1 MSKINRFTVCMLTI
15 ALVFNMFPLV
25 AVAEEEEPNV
35 FVTETTET
43 ETTTAAE
50 TDINL
55 DTEAENETSVEI
67 NNQDTNNT
75 INEIENFEKES
86 AELSNEEIAFYSSD
100 TSLNEHKDL
109 TLENVE
115 LKNENNVIEI
125 NSGDDLIKLSHVN
138 PELYKNTTL
147 RFISKS
153 SEFDTTGNVSISVGG
168 IIEECTFIGLDG
180 FEGTISVL
188 EGSEN
193 YPIKL
198 VKPLFNTLS
207 DKAKIETNN
216 NIGLLLMFV
225 EKNGDVANSIPSALL
240 AKEVISSRT
249 TTNESWCIRV
259 IASEEDGMMPP
270 LIDTIG
276 ENAKVSL
283 SLTTGYDV
291 NDGNRLLSVHRVEGN
306 INAGL
311 LCSNMKKNA
320 SLTLTGLDTASTGMP
335 SVTASNGDAG
345 SLVGKML
352 SGAQLIVGEIAP
364 LSIPNVTASG
374 NAGGIIGSA
383 TDATFPQ
390 ISLVGDGSTIKGNNA
405 GGLIGSYIFSGE
417 NLNVKSSISGGTIVG
432 VNGNAGGIFGE
443 LKNDNGMIEISSSVS
458 VNVDLGLET
467 SALGFGG
474 IIGGYSAGKLDA
486 TLLLKQGSVTSSA
499 GSVTSSV
506 TGKPIYSSYYGGL
519 IGWVINDSE
528 PAYIEIDTTGS
539 VTNNGIAANY
549 GGLIGKLSD
558 KGHYIK
564 VGTVTVEIS
573 NGGTIK
579 GNTTAGGLVGS
590 FDSGILELSGKIT
603 TPTPECGNNYYRGNH
618 VGQRGNTLVF
628 NTYSEIWYFNKNG
641 CNDIGNWGQVLQ
653 VNETGGL
660 AGLLTISGHRVTVN
674 GTNTNVDVSDKLSFA
689 EAALRFQLDTKGAL
703 EITQDFDLDNVVLS
717 MSGTVDLNGTGLTG
731 FQRDYAYAT
740 SAQVTLSTNN
750 ATVIFPNIVIYAG
763 YDGGS
768 AISHTRQGLFSETK
782 KLTVNKES
790 DSSLT
795 LNGNITV
802 DAFGIY
808 VFIGALA
815 AQSSGNVD
823 VTNVYSN
830 TNLIIRNGKNEARI
844 SGLVAQQ
851 NGGNNTSVNF
861 TGCKWN
867 DYSDINSEK
876 GIIYY
881 GNDLCYLGGFLARA
895 EKGNTITIENCEIR
909 GTITKT
915 GNGECFVGGLVASLR
930 DKSGGGWNNYLTIN
944 GLTANG
950 VRINTSSGTKTGG
963 ILGWE
968 WMTVT
973 ADIQN
978 VTLENC
984 TLYGGN
990 ARFGG
995 LVYKGSGY
1003 WKVYGNGIKFLSNN
1017 SFTGSSSQNAVS
1029 GLLLADGSKQEDH
1042 YNALYLEIADEAYT
1056 IANDSVTVNIGG
1068 NNTFDEIIGM
1078 TESENGN
1085 GIVSIGTKNSI
1096 ESLSSSDCD
1105 YNKQLS
1111 NDYINTKTR
1120 YYYNLDTFLNGN
1132 AASGDIDNPGKLVLY
1147 SAYTHCYSGIK
1158 GYFYNNPGKITGT
1171 QNLTGYS
1178 YYPVE
1183 QKVNIENA
1191 TVTFDHQNLENNTRK
1206 PSDSSRQNFGMH
1218 TGLFTDIKNAQ
1229 TDNNVQT
1236 LSIDGLTLSGTVG
1249 GSAIINGTVR
1259 GKDSSTMA
1267 KLSISKVVLDGI
1279 RADASDGVLFP
1290 LLINSIESFT
1300 SLNLNDITT
1309 TNSYSNL
1316 GDSYAATSLIGNAGE
1331 TSGGNQIG
1339 QYIQLDFSQIALDA
1353 RKNPDE
1359 SHTYVHNTTRSIFN
1373 TALFLKDFQYTD
1385 SNSWGIYNFTKTDAT
1400 KGGGYYT
1407 LGKELSNADGNV
1419 RNGGEQFYFYG
1430 TEDYVY
1436 CAVDNKND
1444 GNKEEAAK
1452 YFVEKYLPYVSNEEI
1467 STHHQFDINI
1477 SSMDIIEGCGT
1488 YSDPYIIEYGKQL
1501 SSVAKVLNG
1510 EKPKKNWKIKLN
1522 TLVIKSGLSSQDNH
1536 TKGNGSNDKIFTWNG
1551 VKWEWKSEGQE
1562 PLNLNNEDVIKYLR
1576 NAYYQLKGTKTSE
1589 NEGDGGIINL
1599 TGNWGGLGSASNP
1612 FQGVIVGI
1620 DNVTVHIDVKNGSQ
1634 FGGLI
1639 AFSTGSVIKNV
1650 KIQYDS
1656 TPSIAC
1662 SSVPNSIDAPFF
1674 GGVVGWCIGGDT
1686 IVDGVTVTYSTG
1698 IVPTTKGVLAHL
1710 VPVGG
1715 YVGLV
1720 GGTEGFGST
1729 TDGKGGGVIFRG
1741 TNTSGLA
1748 SVTVGEQSVDP
1759 KSDSSNYFYV
1769 NPYVGRVLDGYAI
1782 SDNSIIDNTDKNY
1795 KIPVFTSSA
1804 SSGLS
1809 IDSSGNIEVNSSVG
1823 LWLLSAIVNSGVSST
1838 TANGK
1843 SRFCNYDTVG
1853 SAMPEGGVTDE
1864 FSDATPFLIRKFVL
1878 TSLKNKINET
1888 SVSIKLTDNC
1898 DMSEY
1903 GNGFRGIGGSYG
1915 SISSANRLMNV
1926 KSISST
1932 AGNTFTIT
1940 LKQNR
1945 KEYTEEYQTWTSLGT
1960 GLFPVLH
1967 PTTDF
1972 VAKSFILAGYT
1983 EIHYYNNS
1991 FVETINPIPS
2001 GAKLMD
2007 VQTNNVTYRLGCSGA
2022 GLLAGTIKKSEGST
2036 SKINLKNIKIT
2047 GDITGSATF
2056 AGGLIGLA
2064 CINNQ
2069 SNTHYINTIDV
2080 ENCNYQSPSIK
2091 GHGCVGGLFGYVY
2104 ADSISI
2110 KSDSSHPMTGITIS
2124 SNSSSVSAAKTGVG
2138 ALVGRCGT
2146 KDLTIGGINDSA
2158 MLLSG
2163 THNIT
2168 NNNQTDSGD
2177 SYGTGGLVGL
2187 LGIRNDG
2194 NVLIQN
2200 VKLQGNIVVSNNK
2213 NINSSGILAGMLVRY
2228 NANTSFNN
2236 DGFYWSDGGKISATI
2251 SNIQIAESK
2260 NDSVKVKNTKQGGVL
2275 LGALLI
2281 ETATFD
2287 NITLGSENSTV
2298 TIAGETSV
2306 NDSSLGGLFGT
2317 VAKTNVTFA
2326 NSNLTNVNVWGAHNN
2341 SSRGSGLLLGYAD
2354 NGAKLYVRN
2363 VIMKNCNVAVNNI
2376 NANAGIIYAHLNG
2389 ATVGGYN
2396 ILIDSCKL
2404 GLSINTEKNGLTV
2417 FTVDN
2422 SGSNSIGL
2430 KSNSSSTYKFYSEI
2444 HSEIKNYTGGTNV
2457 VLFGGKANNNDV
2469 KVVGV
2474 SVQNSYTP
2482 MKDFGTGQSANS
2494 YAIRADYTGS
2504 CLEGSHNTANSY
2516 SPFVTVNPL
2525 SSLELPNKTVTGD
2538 GAFFS
2543 TDNVP
2548 LLQKILSEDVYYNIN
2563 STSKNFLKGRIEN
2576 ETIALSS
2583 FKNSDLNTFI
2593 DSDTQP
2599 ANFPVIVLQTNNSD
2613 EANNCLHSIISA
2625 LTNWELCKDTNGT
2638 VTTGNKG
2645 FSSID
2650 ATSYKWNGNSFVE
2663 EENKSLNPS
2672 LYVKDNRFYL
2682 KSGGYDNK
2690 LKRFTL
2696 VDVSYADPT
2705 TDNSTNV
2712 YHLYIPVVVK
2722 KMFEYKF
2729 SASANL
2735 GTTYKTSSY
2744 NELSKPVL
2752 ASHGEPVTVLLNY
2765 EYQWTYEEWE
2775 DAMKNGQNLLWN
2787 FDLGIKLN
2795 PNAIPA
2801 GTKMTLIDRN
2811 QNNQAYFLS
2820 TSTEMNEVYFKD
2832 FSKAENS
2839 WNTDRYLCDDLKL
2852 SASQKSNGDYA
2863 LLGSNKTEE
2872 ATVRDTN
2879 GLYYRP
2885 ANEND
2890 SAENRYNLSITGTGE
2905 NEKVAAQF
2913 YLTLYTPSNAT
2924 EILNTD
2930 IVCFDSLDGNLPTR
2944 RLSANSN
2951 NNDKPFTKN
2960 DAENRLIIGN
2970 FFKQIFNVTTTRG
2983 EEKITEINATIPLE
2997 MTTTISFDEDNN
3009 KNASELYRAYASGQR
3024 LYQKFDLKLYEYI
3037 QGQDSKIKAMV
3048 PGTKMQLQFYLG
3060 EISVGEPITVT
3071 LQEATYSLPIEFCYS
3086 DGKSG
3091 IPAEQVQ
3098 DGMQLKAKVELTY
3111 LSAAIIL
3118 DQFPTRSSNES
3129 NDGIAAAASS
3139 ALAYSLDS
3147 LNNINHGNDQ
3157 EAKCGEATPHFY
3169 REETGAATLN
3179 YVAYEEQNNTV
3190 AEGVSELGI
3199 NGRDGTSFAIH
3210 SAALYNVSGVKNSEN
3225 ADTLRVTISLL
3236 KKQEDSTYDSLHYEE
3251 VSNMENYLSS
3261 LEVKTYYK
3269 KGEDM
3274 KEALSISNVNYTYDF
3289 SLNEY
3294 DPEVPIQIP
3303 ITLSVLTGNGFTG
3316 TYSNY
3321 RIKVTAQ
3328 LMQGDKPVENSLA
3341 TDYIVYTNAKISQ
3354 SFLDTDS

>member
-25 AVAEEEEPNV
+25 AAAEEEEPNV
-35 FVTETTET
+35 FVTKTTET
-43 ETTTAAE
+43 VTETE

-67 NNQDTNNT
+67 NNQDINNT
-75 INEIENFEKES
+75 INEIENFEKEN

-100 TSLNEHKDL
+100 TSLNECKDL
-109 TLENVE
+109 SLEDVG
-115 LKNENNVIEI
+115 LTSENNVIKI
-125 NSGDDLIKLSHVN
+125 KSGEDLIKLSHVD

-147 RFISKS
+147 QFINNS
-153 SEFDTTGNVSISVGG
+153 STYDTTGNVSIAING
-168 IIEECTFIGLDG
+168 INENFTFIGLND

-188 EGSEN
+188 NGTEN

-207 DKAKIETNN
+207 DKAKIQTNN

-225 EKNGDVANSIPSALL
+225 EKNGDDANQIPSALL
-240 AKEVISSRT
+240 AEKVISSGT
-249 TTNESWCIRV
+249 TGESWNIRV
-259 IASEEDGMMPP
+259 TASDNNGIMPP

-283 SLTTGYDV
+283 SLTTGYEA
-291 NDGNRLLSVHRVEGN
+291 NDNNNLLSVYRVEGN
-306 INAGL
+306 QNAGL
-311 LCSNMKKNA
+311 LCSNMEQNA
-320 SLTLTGLDTASTGMP
+320 SLTLTRLDTASTGMP

-352 SGAQLIVGEIAP
+352 SRSQLILNGIAS
-364 LSIPNVTASG
+364 LSISSVTASG

-417 NLNVKSSISGGTIVG
+417 NLNVKSSISGGTVVG

-486 TLLLKQGSVTSSA
+486 TLSLKQGSVTSSA

-506 TGKPIYSSYYGGL
+506 TENPIYSSYYGGL

-528 PAYIEIDTTGS
+528 PAYIEIDTAGS
-539 VTNNGIAANY
+539 VTNNGVASDY

-558 KGHYIK
+558 KGHYLK
-564 VGTVTVEIS
+564 VETVTIVKA

-579 GNTTAGGLVGS
+579 GNTTAGGLVGC
-590 FDSGILELSGKIT
+590 FDSGVLELSGEIST
-603 TPTPECGNNYYRGNH
+603 QTPECDKQYYRGNL
-618 VGQRGNTLVF
+618 VGKRDNTLVF
-628 NTYSEIWYFNKNG
+628 NTNDAVWSFNENG
-641 CNDIGNWGQVLQ
+641 LNDIGNWGQVLQ

-660 AGLLTISGHRVTVN
+660 TGLLTISGHRVTVN
-674 GTNTNVDVSDKLSFA
+674 GTNTDVNVSDKLSFA

-703 EITQDFDLDNVVLS
+703 EITQDFDLDDNVVLS

-731 FQRDYAYAT
+731 FQRDYASAT
-740 SAQVTLSTNN
+740 SVQVTLSTNN

-802 DAFGIY
+802 DAFGTY

-851 NGGNNTSVNF
+851 NGGNNTSVKF

-867 DYSDINSEK
+867 DYSDIISEK

-881 GNDLCYLGGFLARA
+881 GKDLCYLGGFLARA

-950 VRINTSSGTKTGG
+950 VTINTSSGTKTGG

-984 TLYGGN
+984 TLNGGN

-995 LVYKGSGY
+995 LIYKGSGY
-1003 WKVYGNGIKFLSNN
+1003 WKVRGDGIKFLSNN

-1029 GLLLADGSKQEDH
+1029 GLLLADGSKQEGH

-1056 IANDSVTVNIGG
+1056 IANDSVTVNIGS

-1111 NDYINTKTR
+1111 TDYINTKTR

-1132 AASGDIDNPGKLVLY
+1132 AASGDIDKPGKLVLY

-1158 GYFYNNPGKITGT
+1158 SYFYSNPGKMTGT
-1171 QNLTGYS
+1171 LNLTGYS

-1191 TVTFDHQNLENNTRK
+1191 SVTFDYQNLESNNRK
-1206 PSDSSRQNFGMH
+1206 PSDGSRQNFGMH
-1218 TGLFTDIKNAQ
+1218 TGLFTDMKAAQ
-1229 TDNNVQT
+1229 TDTTAQKLTIN
-1236 LSIDGLTLSGTVG
+1236 DLTLSGTVG

-1259 GKDSSTMA
+1259 GRDSSAMA
-1267 KLSISKVVLDGI
+1267 KLSISKVKLNGI
-1279 RADASDGVLFP
+1279 RTVAPDNGLFP
-1290 LLINSIESFT
+1290 LLIKGIESFT
-1300 SLNLNDITT
+1300 SLNLNDVTT
-1309 TNSYSNL
+1309 TNSYTDL
-1316 GDSYAATSLIGNAGE
+1316 GDSYAATSLIGYAGE
-1331 TSGGNQIG
+1331 TSDENQVG
-1339 QYIQLDFSQIALDA
+1339 QYIQLDFSQIALDG
-1353 RKNPDE
+1353 RKKPDANNII
-1359 SHTYVHNTTRSIFN
+1359 VHNTTRSIFN
-1373 TALFLKDFQYTD
+1373 TALFLEDFQYTD
-1385 SNSWGIYNFTKTDAT
+1385 SNSWGVYNFSQTDA
-1400 KGGGYYT
+1400 YT
-1407 LGKELSNADGNV
+1407 LGEELSNADGKV

-1430 TEDYVY
+1430 TQDYVY
-1436 CAVDNKND
+1436 CTVDNRTNGND
-1444 GNKEEAAK
+1444 VDAAK
-1452 YFVEKYLPYVSNEEI
+1452 FFKDKYLPYVNNEED
-1467 STHHQFDINI
+1467 SSHHQFDINL
-1477 SSMDIIEGCGT
+1477 SSVDIIKGCGT
-1488 YSDPYIIEYGKQL
+1488 YSDPYIIEFGKQL
-1501 SSVAKVLNG
+1501 TSVAKVLNG
-1510 EKPKKNWKIKLN
+1510 EKPKKNWKINLDTIVLN
-1522 TLVIKSGLSSQDNH
+1522 SGLSNQDGH
-1536 TKGNGSNDKIFTWNG
+1536 TIGNGSKDRIFTWNG
-1551 VKWEWKSEGQE
+1551 NEWVLDQE
-1562 PLNLNNEDVIKYLR
+1562 SLNNEKVIKYLC
-1576 NAYYQLKGTKTSE
+1576 NAYYQLKSTKTNE
-1589 NEGDGGIINL
+1589 NKGNGGIINL
-1599 TGNWGGLGSASNP
+1599 TGNWGGLGSVSNP
-1612 FQGVIVGI
+1612 FQGVIVGEEG
-1620 DNVTVHIDVKNGSQ
+1620 VTVHIDVKNGSQ

-1639 AFSTGSVIKNV
+1639 AFSTGSVIKDV

-1656 TPSIAC
+1656 TPSITC

-1686 IVDGVTVTYSTG
+1686 IIDGVTVTYNTG
-1698 IVPTTKGVLAHL
+1698 AVPTTNGSLAHL

-1720 GGTEGFGST
+1720 GGTEGPGNT

-1748 SVTVGEQSVDP
+1748 SVTVGEQSVTP
-1759 KSDSSNYFYV
+1759 SNESSNYFYV

-1782 SDNSIIDNTDKNY
+1782 SDNSDIDNTDKNY

-1809 IDSSGNIEVNSSVG
+1809 IDSSGNIEVNSSTG

-1843 SRFCNYDTVG
+1843 ARFCNYDTVG

-1888 SVSIKLTDNC
+1888 AVSIKLTNNC

-1915 SISSANRLMNV
+1915 SISSANRLLNV

-1932 AGNTFTIT
+1932 TGNTFSIT

-1945 KEYTEEYQTWTSLGT
+1945 KEYAEEYQTWTSLGT

-1972 VAKSFILAGYT
+1972 AAESFFLAGNT
-1983 EIHYYNNS
+1983 GIHYYTYNNNSNS

-2001 GAKLMD
+2001 NAKLMD
-2007 VQTNNVTYRLGCSGA
+2007 NPTNNTTYRLGCSGA
-2022 GLLAGTIKKSEGST
+2022 GLLAGTIKNSEGST
-2036 SKINLKNIKIT
+2036 SEINLKNIKIT
-2047 GDITGSATF
+2047 GNITGSATF

-2064 CINNQ
+2064 CVNNQ
-2069 SNTHYINTIDV
+2069 SNTHYIDTIVV
-2080 ENCNYQSPSIK
+2080 ENCNYQSPSIN
-2091 GHGCVGGLFGYVY
+2091 GYGCVGGLFGYVY

-2110 KSDSSHPMTGITIS
+2110 TADSNHPLTGITIS
-2124 SNSSSVSAAKTGVG
+2124 SNSAFVNAAKTGVG
-2138 ALVGRCGT
+2138 ALVGRCGA
-2146 KDLTIGGINDSA
+2146 KNLTMGGTNDGT

-2168 NNNQTDSGD
+2168 NNNQTTSGD

-2187 LGIRNDG
+2187 LGIRDGG
-2194 NVLIQN
+2194 NVSIQN

-2213 NINSSGILAGMLVRY
+2213 NNNSSGILAGMLVRY
-2228 NANTSFNN
+2228 NTNTSFNN
-2236 DGFYWSDGGKISATI
+2236 ENFSWREGGNISATI
-2251 SNIQIAESK
+2251 SNIKIARSK

-2354 NGAKLYVRN
+2354 NGAKLYVQN

-2376 NANAGIIYAHLNG
+2376 NVNAGIIYAHLNG

-2396 ILIDSCKL
+2396 ILIDGCTL
-2404 GLSINTEKNGLTV
+2404 GLSINAEKNGLTV

-2422 SGSNSIGL
+2422 SSSDSVGL
-2430 KSNSSSTYKFYSEI
+2430 KSNSSSTYKYYSEI
-2444 HSEIKNYTGGTNV
+2444 QSEIKNYTGGSNV

-2469 KVVGV
+2469 KLVGV

-2482 MKDFGTGQSANS
+2482 MKDFGSGQSAKS
-2494 YAIRADYTGS
+2494 YVIRADYTGS
-2504 CLEGSHNTANSY
+2504 CSSDSHNTDNSN

-2525 SSLELPNKTVTGD
+2525 SKLKLPDKTVTGD
-2538 GAFFS
+2538 GTVFS

-2638 VTTGNKG
+2638 VTTGIKG

-2690 LKRFTL
+2690 LKQFTL

-2765 EYQWTYEEWE
+2765 EYQWTNEEWE

-2787 FDLGIKLN
+2787 FELGIKLN

-2811 QNNQAYFLS
+2811 HYNQAYYLS
-2820 TSTEMNEVYFKD
+2820 ASKEMNEIYFKD
-2832 FSKAENS
+2832 FKKGENL

-2852 SASQKSNGDYA
+2852 SASQANDGDYA
-2863 LLGSNKTEE
+2863 LIGNEQTDE
-2872 ATVRDTN
+2872 ATVRDAN

-2905 NEKVAAQF
+2905 NGKVAAQF
-2913 YLTLYTPSNAT
+2913 YLTLYTTSDT
-2924 EILNTD
+2924 TKILNTD

-2944 RLSANSN
+2944 RLSANNN
-2951 NNDKPFTKN
+2951 NNDNPFTKN
-2960 DAENRLIIGN
+2960 DSENRLIIGN
-2970 FFKQIFNVTTTRG
+2970 FFKQVFDVTTTRG

-2997 MTTTISFDEDNN
+2997 MTTTISFNS
-3009 KNASELYRAYASGQR
+3009 KNAQDLYRAYASGQR
-3024 LYQKFDLKLYEYI
+3024 LFQKFDLKLYEYI
-3037 QGQDSKIKAMV
+3037 QGQNRNITEMV
-3048 PGTKMQLQFYLG
+3048 PGTKIQLQFYIG

-3091 IPAEQVQ
+3091 IPAEQVK
-3098 DGMQLKAKVELTY
+3098 DGMQLTAQVELTY

-3118 DQFPTRSSNES
+3118 DQFPTRNSDES
-3129 NDGIAAAASS
+3129 NDGITAAASS
-3139 ALAYSLDS
+3139 ALAYNLDS
-3147 LNNINHGNDQ
+3147 LNNINRGNDQ

-3236 KKQEDSTYDSLHYEE
+3236 QKLEDSTYDSLHYEE

-3261 LEVKTYYK
+3261 LEIKTYYK

-3274 KEALSISNVNYTYDF
+3274 EEALSKSNVNYTYNF
-3289 SLNEY
+3289 SLNGY

-3303 ITLSVLTGNGFTG
+3303 ITLSVLTGDGFTG